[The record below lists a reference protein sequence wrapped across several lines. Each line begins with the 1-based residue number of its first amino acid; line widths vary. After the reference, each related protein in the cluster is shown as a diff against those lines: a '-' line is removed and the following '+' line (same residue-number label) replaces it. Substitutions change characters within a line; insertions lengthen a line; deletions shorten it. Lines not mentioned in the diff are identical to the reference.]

1 MTELKS
7 IENRGTEAVRKL
19 RRQKLA
25 KGLPFMINSRE
36 LTTNQCY
43 LEYPNGLIKL
53 VRIAKSTRDFD
64 VIREL
69 SQSEAQVLRNR
80 YRFFL

>member
-69 SQSEAQVLRNR
+69 SQSEAQVLRSR